1 MVNMK
6 TLLKGSSIALVAMML
21 LASFVI
27 EGCGSAAQAPADP
40 NYQQPMAPKTPAGKT
55 PNSISKS
62 GKGPEPAGD

>member
-1 MVNMK
+1 
-6 TLLKGSSIALVAMML
+6 MML